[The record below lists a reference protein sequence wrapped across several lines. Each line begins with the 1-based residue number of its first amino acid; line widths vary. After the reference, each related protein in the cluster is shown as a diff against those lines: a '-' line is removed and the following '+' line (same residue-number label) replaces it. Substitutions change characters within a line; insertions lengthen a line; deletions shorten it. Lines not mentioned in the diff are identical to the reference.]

1 MVRFVFRVLVFFFV
15 CVRDVRRRARN
26 RPGSTPTERVF
37 LVLFAYVVEELS
49 QAASDSRPVA
59 EESEVKISQADMDF
73 IKATKETLASARAAT
88 EVSDDVLKKIEAAAK
103 GMKEVTKKIN
113 SSRMAQLDKALDE
126 ALAAAKTCTDDCA
139 VAWETVEEIRYARM
153 RARIFE
159 STTLYSR
166 RARGSIT
173 RLTNTFFFMR
183 THTQRGQGERK
194 LSVYYSYMFY
204 SQQHHSVILHE
215 SPPPLGVE
223 TFFYKTSMI
232 L

>member
-1 MVRFVFRVLVFFFV
+1 MTCDDAR
-15 CVRDVRRRARN
+15 RN

-139 VAWETVEEIRYARM
+139 VAWETVEEIRYDCVLTR
-153 RARIFE
+153 
-159 STTLYSR
+159 R
-166 RARGSIT
+166 RATTTTSPSMKRTRATRNDDGRGWTDTIFYAFLYAHT
-173 RLTNTFFFMR
+173 ARPRREKTKRLLFLYVLQQTP
-183 THTQRGQGERK
+183 TH
-194 LSVYYSYMFY
+194 SVY
-204 SQQHHSVILHE
+204 
-215 SPPPLGVE
+215 
-223 TFFYKTSMI
+223 TTSRI
-232 L
+232 AAAARRRDVLLNTNIE

>member
-1 MVRFVFRVLVFFFV
+1 MTTTTTMMMMRVTTTTGASTSRVTSTSVTARSGRISSGANIPMTTTTTTTTMIAQVQFATTARTAVVSTKTRRSVRGASVI
-15 CVRDVRRRARN
+15 RRA
-26 RPGSTPTERVF
+26 GSDASARLEKALKEAEECVGEC
-37 LVLFAYVVEELS
+37 AAMWDDVEELS

-139 VAWETVEEIRYARM
+139 VAWETVEEISEAKAR
-153 RARIFE
+153 E
-159 STTLYSR
+159 
-166 RARGSIT
+166 
-173 RLTNTFFFMR
+173 N
-183 THTQRGQGERK
+183 
-194 LSVYYSYMFY
+194 
-204 SQQHHSVILHE
+204 
-215 SPPPLGVE
+215 
-223 TFFYKTSMI
+223 
-232 L
+232 

>member
-1 MVRFVFRVLVFFFV
+1 MCLWFFFV
-15 CVRDVRRRARN
+15 CASTVSRVRDVRRRARN
-26 RPGSTPTERVF
+26 RSGSTPTENVF
-37 LVLFAYVVEELS
+37 LVLFAYAVEELS

-139 VAWETVEEIRYARM
+139 VAWETVEEIRYART

-166 RARGSIT
+166 RARAVRS
-173 RLTNTFFFMR
+173 RD
-183 THTQRGQGERK
+183 
-194 LSVYYSYMFY
+194 
-204 SQQHHSVILHE
+204 
-215 SPPPLGVE
+215 
-223 TFFYKTSMI
+223 
-232 L
+232 